1 MLRVVAACRSF
12 SGGDAIL
19 HDGSAAFRLNSEGL
33 GFKLGEQLGVSQEMW
48 KLSLSFGLPVC

>member
-33 GFKLGEQLGVSQEMW
+33 GFKLGE
-48 KLSLSFGLPVC
+48 

>member
-1 MLRVVAACRSF
+1 MLRVVAACSSF

-33 GFKLGEQLGVSQEMW
+33 GLKVGEQLGVS
-48 KLSLSFGLPVC
+48 